1 MTAPSAQ
8 HDTFTIERTLN
19 HPIAAVYA
27 AFSNL
32 EAKTRWFVGPHDTW
46 KLLERKFDFRVG
58 GSERVA
64 GLWSESGVVSRFDAT
79 YFDIQPEA
87 RIVYAYEMHLNE
99 KKISVSLATIE
110 FTADGA
116 RTKLTI
122 TEQGAF
128 LDGYDD
134 AGSRKHGTGLLMDA
148 MEASLQ
154 KRAA

>member
-1 MTAPSAQ
+1 MTASAQ
-8 HDTFTIERTLN
+8 HDTFVIERTLN
-19 HPIAAVYA
+19 HPVAAVYA
-27 AFSNL
+27 AFADF
-32 EAKTRWFVGPHDTW
+32 EAKERWFGGPRDKW
-46 KLLERKFDFRVG
+46 KLMERQFDFRVG
-58 GSERVA
+58 GRERAA
-64 GLWSESGVVSRFDAT
+64 GLWADNGIVSTFDAT
-79 YFDIQPEA
+79 YFDIQPGA

-110 FTADGA
+110 FSAEGA
-116 RTKLTI
+116 GTKLKI

-154 KRAA
+154 KQAA

>member
-1 MTAPSAQ
+1 MTTSAQ
-8 HDTFTIERTLN
+8 HDTFVIERTLN
-19 HPIAAVYA
+19 HPVAAVYA
-27 AFSNL
+27 AFADH
-32 EAKTRWFVGPHDTW
+32 EAKTRWFGGPKEQW
-46 KLLERKFDFRVG
+46 KALERSFDFRVG
-58 GSERVA
+58 GSERAA
-64 GLWSESGVVSRFDAT
+64 GVWADSGVVSRFDAT

-87 RIVYAYEMHLNE
+87 RIVYAYEMHLND

-110 FTADGA
+110 FEATGA
-116 RTKLTI
+116 GTKLTI
-122 TEQGAF
+122 TEQGVF